1 MSDVPRWSLGSA
13 ALLSLGLAVSA
24 IAPLVNSV
32 PASGQA
38 TFADV
43 EPSYWAGPF
52 IQALAE
58 RNIIAGYPDGTYQPE
73 QPLDRDEFAAII
85 RKAFSQNE
93 VRQIP
98 SGSVFKDVPADYWA
112 APPIEEA
119 YESGFMSAY
128 PGGYFRPREEI
139 NRVNAIASLV
149 NTLNL
154 SPETSQA
161 TTPQPTTPQAATP
174 QATTRRAA
182 TRRAAKKPI
191 FLPLA
196 ITSLMQPLLIAS
208 ANAQNMPPSR
218 APSTTASDQ
227 DVSPSRT
234 PSTTASDQGVSF
246 NRPPS
251 FTVSNYY
258 TDAEQI
264 PKDAVDEVAA
274 ATKANIVVNYP
285 NVRVLNP
292 NEPLSRGEAAALIY
306 QTLVYQEKLEPLPS
320 NVEASNYIVGR
331 TEGSNQTTQ
340 TAQ

>member
-1 MSDVPRWSLGSA
+1 MFIFPRWSLGSA
-13 ALLSLGLAVSA
+13 ALLTLGLAVSGV
-24 IAPLVNSV
+24 APLVTSV

-38 TFADV
+38 TFPDV
-43 EPSYWAGPF
+43 EPSHWAGSF

-58 RNIIAGYPDGTYQPE
+58 RNIITGYPDGTYRPKQAV
-73 QPLDRDEFAAII
+73 DRDEFAAII

-128 PGGYFRPREEI
+128 PDGYFRPREEVS
-139 NRVNAIASLV
+139 RVDAIVSLV
-149 NTLNL
+149 NNLNL
-154 SPETSQA
+154 SPETPQA
-161 TTPQPTTPQAATP
+161 TTPQATTP
-174 QATTRRAA
+174 QATTPQAT

-196 ITSLMQPLLIAS
+196 ITSLMQPLLIAT
-208 ANAQNMPPSR
+208 ANAQG
-218 APSTTASDQ
+218 
-227 DVSPSRT
+227 VSPSRT
-234 PSTTASDQGVSF
+234 PSTAASEEGGSPSRTPSNVTSDQGVSF

-251 FTVSNYY
+251 FIVSNYY

-264 PKDAVDEVAA
+264 PQNAVDEVAA

-292 NEPLSRGEAAALIY
+292 NEPLSRGAAAALIY
-306 QTLVYQEKLEPLPS
+306 QTLVYQGKLEPLPNS
-320 NVEASNYIVGR
+320 VETSNYIVGS
-331 TEGSNQTTQ
+331 TESSNQTTQ
-340 TAQ
+340 TTQ

>member
-24 IAPLVNSV
+24 VAPLVNSV

-38 TFADV
+38 TFPDV
-43 EPSYWAGPF
+43 EPSYWARPF

-58 RNIIAGYPDGTYQPE
+58 RNIIAGYPDGTYRPE

-85 RKAFSQNE
+85 RKAFSQKE

-128 PGGYFRPREEI
+128 PGGYFRPREEVS
-139 NRVNAIASLV
+139 RVDAIASLV
-149 NTLNL
+149 NNLNL
-154 SPETSQA
+154 SPETPQA
-161 TTPQPTTPQAATP
+161 TTPQATTPRATTPQE
-174 QATTRRAA
+174 TTRL
-182 TRRAAKKPI
+182 AAKKRI

-208 ANAQNMPPSR
+208 ANAQNMPPSG
-218 APSTTASDQ
+218 APSTTASNQ
-227 DVSPSRT
+227 GVSPSRT

-246 NRPPS
+246 NRTPS
-251 FTVSNYY
+251 FIVSNYY
-258 TDAEQI
+258 TDANQI
-264 PKDAVDEVAA
+264 PQDAVDEVAA

-292 NEPLSRGEAAALIY
+292 NEPLSRGAAAALIY
-306 QTLVYQEKLEPLPS
+306 QTLVYQEKLKPLPS

-331 TEGSNQTTQ
+331 TESSNP
-340 TAQ
+340 